1 MGRDRGRAAVICDE
15 WPYFA
20 QPLTDVGSV
29 LRRMHARVSTQ
40 TTYWG
45 IPTMKNPT
53 DAWIYE
59 ELIWRLRPDVI
70 VEVGNYKGGH
80 LLKMAHQCDLIGVGE
95 VIGVDIEPV
104 TAPEVV
110 AHERITLVTG
120 EASACYPA
128 VRQLVAGRNCLVIDD
143 SDHGYTNTLAVLRKY
158 SDLVHP
164 GGYMVIEDTIGIQ
177 AQEAVQE
184 FVAEHAC
191 FVIDLS
197 LEDFGV
203 SWNPNGYLRRKC

>member
-1 MGRDRGRAAVICDE
+1 VATEE

-20 QPLTDVGSV
+20 QPLTDIGSV
-29 LRRMHARVSTQ
+29 LRRMHARVSTA

-59 ELIWRLRPDVI
+59 ELIWKLRPDVI

-80 LLKMAHQCDLIGVGE
+80 LLKMAHQLDIIGAGE
-95 VIGVDIEPV
+95 IVGVDIEQV
-104 TAPEVV
+104 GAEEVV

-120 EASACYPA
+120 EASACYPT
-128 VRQLVAGRNCLVIDD
+128 VRQLVAGRNALVIDD

-158 SDLVHP
+158 SDLVKP
-164 GGYMVIEDTIGIQ
+164 DGYMVIEDTIGIE
-177 AQEAVQE
+177 AQQAVQE
-184 FVAEHAC
+184 FLAENRQ
-191 FVIDLS
+191 FKVDLD
-197 LEDFGV
+197 LEGFGV
-203 SWNPNGYLRRKC
+203 SWNPNGYLRRK

>member
-1 MGRDRGRAAVICDE
+1 MSAPE

-29 LRRMHARVSTQ
+29 LRRMHARVSTG
-40 TTYWG
+40 TTYWD

-59 ELIWRLRPDVI
+59 ELIWKLRPDVI
-70 VEVGNYKGGH
+70 VEIGNYKGGH

-95 VIGVDIEPV
+95 IIGVDIEPV

-120 EASACYPA
+120 EASASFPH
-128 VRQLVAGRNCLVIDD
+128 VRGLVAGRNCLVIDD
-143 SDHGYTNTLAVLRKY
+143 SDHGYTNTLSVLRKY
-158 SDLVHP
+158 SELVKP
-164 GGYMVIEDTIGIQ
+164 DGYMVIEDTIGIE
-177 AQEAVQE
+177 AQQAVQE
-184 FVAEHAC
+184 FLAENRQ
-191 FVIDLS
+191 FKVDLE
-197 LEDFGV
+197 LEGFGV
-203 SWNPNGYLRRKC
+203 SWNPNGYLRRK

>member
-1 MGRDRGRAAVICDE
+1 MRDDPVSCEE

-20 QPLTDVGSV
+20 QPLTDLGSV
-29 LRRMHARVSTQ
+29 LRRMHARVSVE
-40 TTYWG
+40 TTYCG

-80 LLKMAHQCDLIGVGE
+80 LLKMAHQLDMIGSGE
-95 VIGVDIEPV
+95 VVGVDIEQV
-104 TAPEVV
+104 RAEEVV
-110 AHERITLVTG
+110 AHDRITLVTG
-120 EASACYPA
+120 EATASFPA
-128 VRQLVAGRNCLVIDD
+128 VRQIVAGRNALVIDD
-143 SDHGYTNTLAVLRKY
+143 SDHGYPNTLSVLRKY
-158 SDLVHP
+158 STLVHP

-177 AQEAVQE
+177 AQDAVQE
-184 FVAEHAC
+184 FVKENGC
-191 FVIDLS
+191 FVIDVS
-197 LEDFGV
+197 LEGFGV